1 MSEKEV
7 FERTISL
14 MNTIAIQNPTMLD
27 TIMTDEV
34 LKLAL
39 KNLDLKMKNEL
50 ENYMFHKKQ
59 ICFEYASQKEFN
71 DELIKFIVRNLLSLW
86 NLYVTYEAIKKARG
100 IELELEID
108 INSVLE
114 VLEQEGLKEPPKTTT
129 EFSSNLNRSL
139 SF

>member
-34 LKLAL
+34 LKLAH

-50 ENYMFHKKQ
+50 ENYKFLKKLT
-59 ICFEYASQKEFN
+59 CFEYVSQKEFN
-71 DELIKFIVRNLLSLW
+71 DEVIKLIVRNLLSLW
-86 NLYVTYEAIKKARG
+86 NLYVTYETIKKARG
-100 IELELEID
+100 IELELETD

-114 VLEQEGLKEPPKTTT
+114 ILEQEGLKEPPKTTT